1 MPRSLYIRHLPGQ
14 GGQIIDEKQLPK
26 DTVALNPSMAHPYL
40 YIRAIKDTKTGEEN
54 FIMLYNV
61 EKKTFNTITGLE
73 NLLQKNV
80 NRYKGLEDLRLCN
93 FNNKVWFVGTTT
105 HASLVMNSETVLGY
119 FNNLNNRIEAISYIP
134 LGKAPIKNICPFVH
148 KNTLY
153 LFDIF
158 DKKIY
163 EVIDK
168 TTQKSLND
176 KSKEFATKEVF
187 NLKCGNNI
195 DIDDLRGSTSP
206 IHLHGN
212 LYGCVVHSIIY
223 NDGIQENM
231 KIAYMHYWLEFDME
245 TGEITFISSPFW
257 VTTFGI
263 EFISGINKEK
273 ENIEL
278 YIGVQDKMAVKY
290 ITTLYSLRC
299 GK

>member
-73 NLLQKNV
+73 NILQKNV

-93 FNNKVWFVGTTT
+93 YNNKLWFVGTTT

-148 KNTLY
+148 K
-153 LFDIF
+153 
-158 DKKIY
+158 
-163 EVIDK
+163 
-168 TTQKSLND
+168 S
-176 KSKEFATKEVF
+176 
-187 NLKCGNNI
+187 
-195 DIDDLRGSTSP
+195 
-206 IHLHGN
+206 
-212 LYGCVVHSIIY
+212 
-223 NDGIQENM
+223 
-231 KIAYMHYWLEFDME
+231 ME
-245 TGEITFISSPFW
+245 
-257 VTTFGI
+257 
-263 EFISGINKEK
+263 
-273 ENIEL
+273 
-278 YIGVQDKMAVKY
+278 
-290 ITTLYSLRC
+290 
-299 GK
+299 